1 MCLFGTPISLGFEGS
16 GIRVQLYCQK
26 KKKKKE
32 REEKKRKQWTV
43 WGFIKIVNS

>member
-26 KKKKKE
+26 KKKRERGEKKE
-32 REEKKRKQWTV
+32 TV
-43 WGFIKIVNS
+43 DSVGVYKDCE